1 MTLILIRADAS
12 LSIGSGHVM
21 RCRTLARE
29 LQRRGATISFLCRRQ
44 PGDLIDLLQQDF
56 PVLALP
62 ELPLATH
69 EGLQGRNL
77 YGAWLGCSQ
86 AEDAADCLQ
95 ALRKA
100 GVSSADGLVVD
111 HYGLDAQWQAQLLD
125 GLTQPKLLVIDD
137 LADRPHLADLL
148 LDQNFFGKASAD
160 RYRSLVPTAC
170 HQLLGPHYALLGPE
184 YAQLHPLVPPRSE
197 LQRVLVFFGGVDPD
211 NLTGR
216 ALEALQTPE
225 LAELAVDVV
234 CGLQSPHRQAVAELA
249 ARRTSTTLHGPL
261 ASLAGLIARA
271 DLAIGAGGATTW
283 ERACLGLPSML
294 VTIADNQLPFAQ
306 ALDQAGKVQL
316 LGSAAAVNAD
326 QIRLALV
333 AALQERWPRAS
344 GKALTDGWGAGRV
357 ATALMGLQRPLLLR
371 QAMATDEAL
380 LLRWANDPQVRANS
394 YSPEPIAPA
403 EHQRWFQA
411 GLADDNLLLL
421 IASDAQGCPLGQ
433 IRFDRQPQPV
443 IDAPREALIDLSL
456 DRCVRGQGLATELV
470 RLGLQAM
477 EKQWG
482 PCTEAVAEVLAGNA
496 ASQATFAKAG
506 FSIDGISAPRP
517 PISACDTFAL
527 DTSHISLLSDAGS
540 WLNQHLPHLIAALW
554 QRGHSV
560 RWIHE
565 PAQLAPGDVCLLLS
579 CGRLLS
585 QQQLRL
591 HSHNLVVHESALPR
605 GQGWSPMTWQIL
617 EGADHIP
624 ITLFEATATLDAG
637 PIYLQDIIE
646 LQGIELVEEW
656 RALQARATIRLCLE
670 WLDRYTEV
678 IGQARL
684 QQGEASHYQRRR
696 PADSQLDPQR
706 CLAEQ
711 FNLLRVVDNQRY
723 PALVEIK
730 GRRYEMHIRPAAE
743 SKQSASSP
751 SPSA

>member
-1 MTLILIRADAS
+1 VTLILIRADAS

-62 ELPLATH
+62 ELPLASH
-69 EGLQGRNL
+69 EALKGRNL

-86 AEDAADCLQ
+86 DQDAADCLQ
-95 ALRKA
+95 ALRQA
-100 GVSSADGLVVD
+100 GIRSADGLVVD

-125 GLTQPKLLVIDD
+125 GLAQPKLLVIDD

-148 LDQNFFGKASAD
+148 LDQNFFGETSVD

-170 HQLLGPHYALLGPE
+170 RQLLGPHYALLSPE
-184 YAQLHPLVPPRSE
+184 YAQLHPLVPPRTE
-197 LQRVLVFFGGVDPD
+197 LRRVLVFFGGVDPD

-216 ALEALQTPE
+216 TLEALQAPE

-234 CGLQSPHRQAVAELA
+234 LGSQSPHRQVVAEVV
-249 ARRTSTTLHGPL
+249 ARRPHTTLHRPL
-261 ASLAGLIARA
+261 SSLAGLITRA

-316 LGSAAAVNAD
+316 LGSAAAVSAE
-326 QIRLALV
+326 QIRLALM
-333 AALQERWPRAS
+333 AALQQRWPRAS
-344 GKALTDGWGAGRV
+344 GQDLSDGWGAGRV
-357 ATALMGLQRPLLLR
+357 ATALMGLQRPLQLR
-371 QAMATDEAL
+371 PAMGTDEAL
-380 LLRWANDPQVRANS
+380 LLRWANDPQVRTKS
-394 YSPEPIAPA
+394 DSTQPIAQGD
-403 EHQRWFQA
+403 HHRWFQA
-411 GLADDNLLLL
+411 GLTDANRLHL
-421 IASDAQGCPLGQ
+421 IASDPSGCHLGQ
-433 IRFDRQPQPV
+433 IRFDRQPTGSTHW
-443 IDAPREALIDLSL
+443 ANEALIDLSL
-456 DRCVRGQGLATELV
+456 DHCANGLGLAADLV
-470 RLGLQAM
+470 HVGLEAM
-477 EKQWG
+477 EQQWG
-482 PCTEAVAEVLAGNA
+482 PGTEAVAEVLAGNA
-496 ASQATFAKAG
+496 ASQPTFAKAG
-506 FSIDGISAPRP
+506 FRIDDIADP
-517 PISACDTFAL
+517 PSFSACDTFSL
-527 DTSHISLLSDAGS
+527 EPSRITLLSDAGS

-554 QRGHSV
+554 QRGHSL
-560 RWIHE
+560 RWIHH
-565 PAQLAPGDVCLLLS
+565 PAQLAQGDVCLLLS
-579 CGRLLS
+579 CGRLLTPE
-585 QQQLRL
+585 QLSL
-591 HSHNLVVHESALPR
+591 HRHNLVVHESALPH

-646 LQGIELVEEW
+646 LQGIELVDEW

-706 CLAEQ
+706 SLAEQ

-723 PALVEIK
+723 PAFVEIE

-751 SPSA
+751 SPSV